1 MKQFTP
7 LFDGLTPENEQEVM
21 DRLQEEFISSEE
33 KKQMLEEVEKC
44 LGCWIIQ
51 DPLWRYTRLKIS
63 PFAGLVRVV
72 YRWTKILPKFSLV
85 NNKVFDELLEG
96 LNMQCY
102 DASP

>member
-1 MKQFTP
+1 VKQFKP

-21 DRLQEEFISSEE
+21 DRLQEEFVSSEE
-33 KKQMLEEVEKC
+33 KKQMLEEGGEMP
-44 LGCWIIQ
+44 WIIQ
-51 DPLWRYTRLKIS
+51 DPLWRCTRLKIS
-63 PFAGLVRVV
+63 PFAAGLVRVV

-85 NNKVFDELLEG
+85 NDKVFDELLEG